1 MIGYPATLPAV
12 PVVMMLA
19 PVPMWVPG
27 VAPRVVASI
36 IVTVRSIIAARVVA
50 SIIVAVRMGAVV
62 SSMHYDRCGSDDDG
76 RWDTEPDVDIDAGLS
91 GLRLRKQCES

>member
-1 MIGYPATLPAV
+1 MTGDPATLPAV

-19 PVPMWVPG
+19 PVPMRVPG
-27 VAPRVVASI
+27 VAP
-36 IVTVRSIIAARVVA
+36 RVVA

-76 RWDTEPDVDIDAGLS
+76 RWDTEADVDIDAGLS